1 MSFADALALIAFA
14 FAAWLA
20 RRVQRAETRI
30 ATLEGEVERLALR
43 LIARDAGPWTA
54 APREAPTRP
63 APPPEPVAPNAPEP
77 TVAPALDVPPAPEAP
92 PPPGPIPDLPPPPA
106 EPQRWRGFELLAGG
120 LLPVWI
126 GAIALVFAAFFL
138 VRYSVESGLL
148 GPGVRVLLAAVFSVA
163 LIAAAEAARRLSL
176 TRDDPRIAQA
186 LAGAG
191 VAAAYATLYLAAASY
206 DLIGAGTAFLLL
218 ALITL
223 SAIVL
228 SLRHGAPT
236 AIMALTGGFVAPL
249 VAGIETTGVAP
260 LLVYLALLIAA
271 LFGLAVR
278 QGWSWL
284 ALATAGAGF
293 AWINILW
300 ALLGGEALPAVAGFA
315 VALAIAAAAAMP
327 ASGARRPAWVIAPVL
342 AGLLQLLA
350 LAPALDFSPLAW
362 GYHLTLGAGALAL
375 AWWRPA
381 LRPGAMAAAL
391 VTVALLLAAF
401 DAAAPTAGAAAVIAT
416 LLFGGAGLAF
426 SRDARTWAATA
437 MIGLGGPYIAALAG
451 QPRALPDLGW
461 MALGLLLA
469 AAAGGLS
476 WRHADRANERDLG
489 LVGGAALAAALL
501 TVALGQPLPMPWV
514 GVSALVAMAALIAW
528 AARIRTDATL
538 WTLPAFA
545 AAAAVSAGIEPL
557 GDWIVLVIE
566 ALFGNPLTY
575 PLLPPLMDMLAAVA
589 LPAAAIGAA
598 LMVPQ
603 AFGRWRR
610 LAAVTAVLLG
620 LVALY
625 ALAKAPLAIASA
637 ERFEAFGFAERAI
650 ITQVLLAAAWGL
662 ARWRPE
668 WRRVALALAALG
680 FARIVWFD
688 LLVTNPLAGGQR
700 VGAIP
705 LLNFAVIHAGLAAFW
720 AWRLRPLHAVFRPLA
735 LLLAIL
741 TALVAVRQAAH
752 GSLLSGAVKPAEN
765 LGYSAALLLLSLAW
779 LWRGVTTGARD
790 LRLAGLALLTA
801 TTLKVFLID
810 AARLEGL
817 GRVLSFLGLGL
828 ALIGIGWVYGRV
840 LGRTASEGSPGK
852 P

>member
-1 MSFADALALIAFA
+1 MTFADALALIAFA

-20 RRVQRAETRI
+20 RRVQRAERRVS
-30 ATLEGEVERLALR
+30 ALEGEVERLALR
-43 LIARDAGPWTA
+43 LIARDSGPWSA
-54 APREAPTRP
+54 DQREAS
-63 APPPEPVAPNAPEP
+63 PPPFRPPERPTAPEP
-77 TVAPALDVPPAPEAP
+77 PLGPAALDAPPVPEAP
-92 PPPGPIPDLPPPPA
+92 PPPEPIPDLPPLA

-138 VRYSVESGLL
+138 VRWSVESGLL
-148 GPGVRVLLAAVFSVA
+148 GPGVRVLLAALFSVA
-163 LIAAAEAARRLSL
+163 LVAGAEAARRLAL
-176 TRDDPRIAQA
+176 TRDDPRIGQA

-206 DLIGAGTAFLLL
+206 HLVGAGTAFLLL

-223 SAIVL
+223 AALGL

-260 LLVYLALLIAA
+260 LLVYLALLVAA

-293 AWINILW
+293 AWVNILW
-300 ALLGGEALPAVAGFA
+300 ALLGGDALPAVAGFA
-315 VALAIAAAAAMP
+315 VALAIAASAAVP
-327 ASGARRPAWVIAPVL
+327 ASGARRPAWVIAPLL

-350 LAPALDFSPLAW
+350 LAPALDFSALAW
-362 GYHLTLGAGALAL
+362 AYHLTLGAGALAL

-381 LRPGAMAAAL
+381 LRPGALAAAV

-401 DAAAPTAGAAAVIAT
+401 QAAAPTAGVAAVIAT
-416 LLFGGAGLAF
+416 LLFGGAGLLL
-426 SRDARTWAATA
+426 SRTAKQWAATA
-437 MIGLGGPYIAALAG
+437 MIGIGGPYVAALIGRPA
-451 QPRALPDLGW
+451 ALPDLGW
-461 MALGLLLA
+461 TALGLLLA
-469 AAAGGLS
+469 AASGALS
-476 WRHADRANERDLG
+476 WRHADRDGERDAG

-514 GVSALVAMAALIAW
+514 GVSALVAMAALTAW
-528 AARIRTDATL
+528 AARVRTDATL
-538 WTLPAFA
+538 WELPAFA
-545 AAAAVSAGIEPL
+545 AAAAVSAGAEPIGHWLNTVGASLL
-557 GDWIVLVIE
+557 GTT
-566 ALFGNPLTY
+566 LTFA
-575 PLLPPLMDMLAAVA
+575 LLPPLTATLAAVA
-589 LPAAAIGAA
+589 LPAAAIGAT
-598 LMVPQ
+598 LPVPQ

-610 LAAVTAVLLG
+610 LAAATAVLLG

-625 ALAKAPLAIASA
+625 ALAKAPLAIATDD
-637 ERFEAFGFAERAI
+637 RFVALGFAERAL
-650 ITQVLLAAAWGL
+650 ITQAVLAAAWAL
-662 ARWRPE
+662 TRWRPA
-668 WRRVALALAALG
+668 WRRIALALAALG
-680 FARIVWFD
+680 FFRIVWFD
-688 LLVTNPLAGGQR
+688 LLVANPLAVPQR

-705 LLNFAVIHAGLAAFW
+705 LLNLAVIHAAAAGIW
-720 AWRLRPLHAVFRPLA
+720 AWRLTPLHRAFRPLA
-735 LLLAIL
+735 LLLAI
-741 TALVAVRQAAH
+741 TAALAAVRQAAH
-752 GSLLSGAVKPAEN
+752 GTLLTGPVTAPEN
-765 LGYSAALLLLSLAW
+765 LGYSAALLLVSLAW

-840 LGRTASEGSPGK
+840 LGRAASEGSPGK